1 MASIILYKNN
11 KSLKLPL
18 LKFISNK
25 KRYRIDTPPKLK
37 TIKNIKDN
45 KKEIKKEIEIKEEIK
60 KEKPLNISA
69 LVDLP
74 TNSEK
79 FGLNKSKEEGV
90 QTIQTSFHKGDY
102 LLIKRHSLNNIFNN
116 DRTINKDLIMNNY
129 DSTIENEKVYRL
141 GNQSKKKLLEN
152 YSKLNYYFNNAHN
165 PRKENF
171 RTKFFKLSKTNSSK
185 KLFESRINK
194 FRNIENNK
202 VNSNKTQEKSDDKI
216 KEKLENLFH
225 NELLVNNINKSKK
238 LRIKKENFKNDF
250 NLIKSNGRYYNKSLP
265 NIFVNLNKRVIL
277 KVNKSRLMKS
287 NGKLFPAN
295 MNYKRQNFL

>member
-1 MASIILYKNN
+1 MR
-11 KSLKLPL
+11 LPL

-37 TIKNIKDN
+37 PIKNIKEN
-45 KKEIKKEIEIKEEIK
+45 KKEIKNEIKHEIK
-60 KEKPLNISA
+60 KEKPNISA

-79 FGLNKSKEEGV
+79 FILNKSKEEGV

-102 LLIKRHSLNNIFNN
+102 LLVKRHSLNNIFNN
-116 DRTINKDLIMNNY
+116 NRTMNKDLIMNEY
-129 DSTIENEKVYRL
+129 DSAIENEKVYRL
-141 GNQSKKKLLEN
+141 GNKKKLLEN
-152 YSKLNYYFNNAHN
+152 YSKLNYYFNNVNN
-165 PRKENF
+165 PSKENF
-171 RTKFFKLSKTNSSK
+171 RTKFFKLSKVNSSQ

-202 VNSNKTQEKSDDKI
+202 INSNKTQEKTDDKI

-250 NLIKSNGRYYNKSLP
+250 NLIKSNNRYKSLP
-265 NIFVNLNKRVIL
+265 NIFVNLNKKVIL

-287 NGKLFPAN
+287 NRRILPAN
-295 MNYKRQNFL
+295 MNYKRQNFLL

>member
-1 MASIILYKNN
+1 MSTIILYKNN
-11 KSLKLPL
+11 KSLRLPL

-37 TIKNIKDN
+37 PIKNIKEN
-45 KKEIKKEIEIKEEIK
+45 KKEIKNEIKHEIK
-60 KEKPLNISA
+60 KEKPNISA

-79 FGLNKSKEEGV
+79 FILNKSKEEGV

-102 LLIKRHSLNNIFNN
+102 LLVKRHSLNNIFNN
-116 DRTINKDLIMNNY
+116 NRTMNKDLIMNEY
-129 DSTIENEKVYRL
+129 DSAIENEKVYRL
-141 GNQSKKKLLEN
+141 GNKKKLLEN
-152 YSKLNYYFNNAHN
+152 YSKLNYYFNNVNN
-165 PRKENF
+165 PSKENF
-171 RTKFFKLSKTNSSK
+171 RTKFFKLSKVNSSQ

-202 VNSNKTQEKSDDKI
+202 INSNKTQEKTYDKI

-225 NELLVNNINKSKK
+225 NELLVNNIIKSKK

-250 NLIKSNGRYYNKSLP
+250 NLIKSNNRYKSLP
-265 NIFVNLNKRVIL
+265 NIFVNLNKKVIL

-287 NGKLFPAN
+287 NRRILPAN
-295 MNYKRQNFL
+295 MNYKRQNFLL

>member
-1 MASIILYKNN
+1 MSTIILYKNN
-11 KSLKLPL
+11 KSLRLPL

-37 TIKNIKDN
+37 PIKNIKEN
-45 KKEIKKEIEIKEEIK
+45 KKEIKNEIKHEIK
-60 KEKPLNISA
+60 KEKPNISA

-79 FGLNKSKEEGV
+79 FILNKSKEEGV

-102 LLIKRHSLNNIFNN
+102 LLVKRHSLNNIFNN
-116 DRTINKDLIMNNY
+116 NRTMNKDLIMNEY
-129 DSTIENEKVYRL
+129 DSAIENEKVYRL
-141 GNQSKKKLLEN
+141 GNKNKKKLLEN
-152 YSKLNYYFNNAHN
+152 YSKLNYYFNNVNN
-165 PRKENF
+165 PSKENF
-171 RTKFFKLSKTNSSK
+171 RTKFFKLSKVNSSQ

-202 VNSNKTQEKSDDKI
+202 INSNKTQEKTDDKI

-238 LRIKKENFKNDF
+238 LRIKKANFKNDF
-250 NLIKSNGRYYNKSLP
+250 NLIKSNNRYKSLP
-265 NIFVNLNKRVIL
+265 NIFVNLNKKVIL

-287 NGKLFPAN
+287 NRRILPAN
-295 MNYKRQNFL
+295 MNYKRQNFLL

>member
-1 MASIILYKNN
+1 MSTIILYKNN
-11 KSLKLPL
+11 KSLRLPL

-37 TIKNIKDN
+37 PIKIIKEN
-45 KKEIKKEIEIKEEIK
+45 KKEIKNEIKHEIK
-60 KEKPLNISA
+60 KEKPNISA

-79 FGLNKSKEEGV
+79 FILNKSKEEGV

-102 LLIKRHSLNNIFNN
+102 LLVKRHSLNNIFNN
-116 DRTINKDLIMNNY
+116 NRTMNKDLIMNEY
-129 DSTIENEKVYRL
+129 DSAIENEKVYRL
-141 GNQSKKKLLEN
+141 GNKNKKKLLEN
-152 YSKLNYYFNNAHN
+152 YSKLNYYFNNVNN
-165 PRKENF
+165 PSKENF
-171 RTKFFKLSKTNSSK
+171 RTKFFKLSKVNSSQ

-202 VNSNKTQEKSDDKI
+202 INSNKTQEKTDDKI

-250 NLIKSNGRYYNKSLP
+250 NLIKSNNRYKSLP
-265 NIFVNLNKRVIL
+265 NIFVNLNKKVIL

-287 NGKLFPAN
+287 NRRILPAN
-295 MNYKRQNFL
+295 MNYKRQNFLL

>member
-1 MASIILYKNN
+1 MSTIILYKNN
-11 KSLKLPL
+11 KSLRLPL

-37 TIKNIKDN
+37 PIKNIKEN
-45 KKEIKKEIEIKEEIK
+45 KKEIKNEIKHEIK
-60 KEKPLNISA
+60 KEKPNISA

-79 FGLNKSKEEGV
+79 FILNKSKEEGV

-102 LLIKRHSLNNIFNN
+102 LLVKRHSLNNIFNN
-116 DRTINKDLIMNNY
+116 NRTMNKDLIMNEY
-129 DSTIENEKVYRL
+129 DSAIENEKVYRL
-141 GNQSKKKLLEN
+141 GNKNKKKLLEN
-152 YSKLNYYFNNAHN
+152 YSQLNYYFNNVNN
-165 PRKENF
+165 PSKENF
-171 RTKFFKLSKTNSSK
+171 RTKFFKLSKVNSSQ

-202 VNSNKTQEKSDDKI
+202 INSNKTQEKTDEKI

-250 NLIKSNGRYYNKSLP
+250 NLIKSNNRYKSLP
-265 NIFVNLNKRVIL
+265 NIFVNLNKKVIL

-287 NGKLFPAN
+287 NRRILPAN
-295 MNYKRQNFL
+295 MNYKRQNFLL

>member
-1 MASIILYKNN
+1 MSTIILYKNN
-11 KSLKLPL
+11 KSLRLPL

-37 TIKNIKDN
+37 PIKNIKEN
-45 KKEIKKEIEIKEEIK
+45 KKEIKNEIKHEIK
-60 KEKPLNISA
+60 KEKPNISA

-79 FGLNKSKEEGV
+79 FILNKSKEEGV
-90 QTIQTSFHKGDY
+90 QTIQTSFHKGM
-102 LLIKRHSLNNIFNN
+102 
-116 DRTINKDLIMNNY
+116 NKDLIMNEY
-129 DSTIENEKVYRL
+129 DSAIENEKVYRL
-141 GNQSKKKLLEN
+141 GNKNKKKLLEN
-152 YSKLNYYFNNAHN
+152 YSKLNYYFNNVNN
-165 PRKENF
+165 PSKENF
-171 RTKFFKLSKTNSSK
+171 RTKFFKLSKVNSSQ

-202 VNSNKTQEKSDDKI
+202 INSNKTQEKTDDKI

-250 NLIKSNGRYYNKSLP
+250 NLIKSNNRYKSLP
-265 NIFVNLNKRVIL
+265 NIFVNLNKKVIL

-287 NGKLFPAN
+287 NRRILPAN
-295 MNYKRQNFL
+295 MNYKRQNFLL

>member
-1 MASIILYKNN
+1 MSTIILYKNN
-11 KSLKLPL
+11 KSLRLPL

-37 TIKNIKDN
+37 PIKIIKEN
-45 KKEIKKEIEIKEEIK
+45 KKEIKNEIKHEIK
-60 KEKPLNISA
+60 KEKPNISA

-79 FGLNKSKEEGV
+79 FILNKSKEEGV

-102 LLIKRHSLNNIFNN
+102 LLVKRHSLNNIFNN
-116 DRTINKDLIMNNY
+116 NRTMNKDLIMNEY
-129 DSTIENEKVYRL
+129 DSAIENEKVYRL
-141 GNQSKKKLLEN
+141 GNKNKKKLLEN
-152 YSKLNYYFNNAHN
+152 YSKLNYYFNNVNN
-165 PRKENF
+165 PSKENF
-171 RTKFFKLSKTNSSK
+171 RTKFFKLSKVNSSQ

-202 VNSNKTQEKSDDKI
+202 INSNKTQEKTDDKI

-238 LRIKKENFKNDF
+238 LRIKKANFKNDF
-250 NLIKSNGRYYNKSLP
+250 NLIKSNNRYKSLP
-265 NIFVNLNKRVIL
+265 NIFVNLNKKVIL

-287 NGKLFPAN
+287 NRRILPAN
-295 MNYKRQNFL
+295 MNYKRQNFLL

>member
-1 MASIILYKNN
+1 MSTIILYKNN
-11 KSLKLPL
+11 KSLRLPL

-37 TIKNIKDN
+37 PIKNIKEN
-45 KKEIKKEIEIKEEIK
+45 KKEIKNEIKHEIK
-60 KEKPLNISA
+60 KEKPNISA

-79 FGLNKSKEEGV
+79 FILNKSKEEGV

-102 LLIKRHSLNNIFNN
+102 LLVKRHSLNNIFNN
-116 DRTINKDLIMNNY
+116 NRTMNKDLIMNEY
-129 DSTIENEKVYRL
+129 DSAIENEKVYRL
-141 GNQSKKKLLEN
+141 GNKNKKKLLEN
-152 YSKLNYYFNNAHN
+152 YSQLNYYFNNVNN
-165 PRKENF
+165 PSKENF
-171 RTKFFKLSKTNSSK
+171 RTKFFKLSKVNSSQ

-202 VNSNKTQEKSDDKI
+202 INSNKTQEKTDDKI

-250 NLIKSNGRYYNKSLP
+250 NLIKSNNRYKSLP
-265 NIFVNLNKRVIL
+265 NIFVNLNKKVIL

-287 NGKLFPAN
+287 NRRILPAN
-295 MNYKRQNFL
+295 MNYKRQNFLL

>member
-1 MASIILYKNN
+1 MSTIILYKNN
-11 KSLKLPL
+11 KSLRLPL

-37 TIKNIKDN
+37 PIKNIKEN
-45 KKEIKKEIEIKEEIK
+45 KKEIKNEIKHEIK
-60 KEKPLNISA
+60 KEKPNISA

-79 FGLNKSKEEGV
+79 FILNKSKEEGV

-102 LLIKRHSLNNIFNN
+102 LLVKRHSLNNIFNN
-116 DRTINKDLIMNNY
+116 NRTMNKDLIMNEY
-129 DSTIENEKVYRL
+129 DSAIENEKVYRL
-141 GNQSKKKLLEN
+141 GNKNKKKLLEN
-152 YSKLNYYFNNAHN
+152 YSKLNYYFNNVNN
-165 PRKENF
+165 PSKENF
-171 RTKFFKLSKTNSSK
+171 RTKFFKLSKVNSSQ

-194 FRNIENNK
+194 LRKIENK
-202 VNSNKTQEKSDDKI
+202 KINSNKTQEKTDDKI

-250 NLIKSNGRYYNKSLP
+250 NLIKSNNRYKSLP
-265 NIFVNLNKRVIL
+265 NIFVNLNKKVIL

-287 NGKLFPAN
+287 NRRILPAN
-295 MNYKRQNFL
+295 MNYKRQNFLL

>member
-1 MASIILYKNN
+1 MSTIILYKNN
-11 KSLKLPL
+11 KSLRLPL

-37 TIKNIKDN
+37 PIKNIKEN
-45 KKEIKKEIEIKEEIK
+45 KKEIKNEIKHEIK
-60 KEKPLNISA
+60 KEKPNVSA
-69 LVDLP
+69 LLDLP

-79 FGLNKSKEEGV
+79 FILNKSKEEGV

-102 LLIKRHSLNNIFNN
+102 LLVKQHSLNNIFNN
-116 DRTINKDLIMNNY
+116 NRTMNKDLIMNEY
-129 DSTIENEKVYRL
+129 DSAIENEKVYRL
-141 GNQSKKKLLEN
+141 GNKNKKKLLEN
-152 YSKLNYYFNNAHN
+152 YSKLNYYFNNVNN
-165 PRKENF
+165 PSKENF
-171 RTKFFKLSKTNSSK
+171 RTKFFKLSKVNSSQ

-202 VNSNKTQEKSDDKI
+202 INSNKTQEKTDDKI

-250 NLIKSNGRYYNKSLP
+250 NLIKSNNRYKSLP
-265 NIFVNLNKRVIL
+265 NIFVNLNKKVIL

-287 NGKLFPAN
+287 NRRILPAN
-295 MNYKRQNFL
+295 MNYKRQNFLL

>member
-1 MASIILYKNN
+1 MSTIILYKNN
-11 KSLKLPL
+11 KSLRLPL

-37 TIKNIKDN
+37 PIKNIKEN
-45 KKEIKKEIEIKEEIK
+45 KKEIKNEIKHEIK
-60 KEKPLNISA
+60 KEKPNISA

-79 FGLNKSKEEGV
+79 FILNKSKEEGV

-102 LLIKRHSLNNIFNN
+102 LLVKQHSLNNIFNN
-116 DRTINKDLIMNNY
+116 NRTMNKDLIMNEY
-129 DSTIENEKVYRL
+129 DSAIENEKVYRL
-141 GNQSKKKLLEN
+141 GNKKKLLEN
-152 YSKLNYYFNNAHN
+152 YSKLNYYFNNVNN
-165 PRKENF
+165 PSKENF
-171 RTKFFKLSKTNSSK
+171 RTKFFKLSKVNSSQ

-202 VNSNKTQEKSDDKI
+202 INSNKTQEKTDDKI

-238 LRIKKENFKNDF
+238 LRIKKANFKNDF
-250 NLIKSNGRYYNKSLP
+250 NLIKSNNRYKSLP
-265 NIFVNLNKRVIL
+265 NIFVNLNKKVIL

-287 NGKLFPAN
+287 NRRILPAN
-295 MNYKRQNFL
+295 MNYKRQNFLL

>member
-1 MASIILYKNN
+1 MSTIILYKNN
-11 KSLKLPL
+11 KSLRLPL

-37 TIKNIKDN
+37 PIKNIKEN
-45 KKEIKKEIEIKEEIK
+45 KKEIKNEIKHEIK
-60 KEKPLNISA
+60 KEKPNISA

-79 FGLNKSKEEGV
+79 FILNKSKEEGV

-102 LLIKRHSLNNIFNN
+102 LLVKRHSLNNIFNN
-116 DRTINKDLIMNNY
+116 NRTMNKDLIMNEY
-129 DSTIENEKVYRL
+129 DSAIENEKVYRL
-141 GNQSKKKLLEN
+141 GNKNKKKLLEN
-152 YSKLNYYFNNAHN
+152 YSKLNYYFNNVNN
-165 PRKENF
+165 PSKENF
-171 RTKFFKLSKTNSSK
+171 RTKFFKLSKVNSSQ

-202 VNSNKTQEKSDDKI
+202 INSNKTQEKTYDKI

-225 NELLVNNINKSKK
+225 NELLVNNIIKSKK

-250 NLIKSNGRYYNKSLP
+250 NLIKSNNRYKSLP
-265 NIFVNLNKRVIL
+265 NIFVNLNKKVIL

-287 NGKLFPAN
+287 NRRILPAN
-295 MNYKRQNFL
+295 MNYKRQNFLL

>member
-1 MASIILYKNN
+1 MSTIILYKNN
-11 KSLKLPL
+11 KSLRLPL

-37 TIKNIKDN
+37 PIKNIKEN
-45 KKEIKKEIEIKEEIK
+45 KKEIKNEIKHEIK
-60 KEKPLNISA
+60 KEKPNISA

-79 FGLNKSKEEGV
+79 FILNKSKEEGV

-102 LLIKRHSLNNIFNN
+102 LLVKQHSLNNIFNN
-116 DRTINKDLIMNNY
+116 NRTMNKDLIMNEY
-129 DSTIENEKVYRL
+129 DSAIENEKVYRL
-141 GNQSKKKLLEN
+141 GNKNKKKLLEN
-152 YSKLNYYFNNAHN
+152 YSKLNYYFNNVNN
-165 PRKENF
+165 PSKENF
-171 RTKFFKLSKTNSSK
+171 RTKFFKLSKVNSSQ

-202 VNSNKTQEKSDDKI
+202 INSNKTQEKTDDKI

-250 NLIKSNGRYYNKSLP
+250 NLIKSNNRYKSLP
-265 NIFVNLNKRVIL
+265 NIFVNLNKKVIL

-287 NGKLFPAN
+287 NRRILPAN
-295 MNYKRQNFL
+295 MNYKRQNFLL

>member
-1 MASIILYKNN
+1 MSTIILYKNN
-11 KSLKLPL
+11 KSLRLPL

-37 TIKNIKDN
+37 PIKNIKEN
-45 KKEIKKEIEIKEEIK
+45 KKEIKNEIKHEIK
-60 KEKPLNISA
+60 KEKPNISA

-79 FGLNKSKEEGV
+79 FILNKSKEEGV

-102 LLIKRHSLNNIFNN
+102 LLVKRHSLNNIFNN
-116 DRTINKDLIMNNY
+116 NRTMNKDLIMNEY
-129 DSTIENEKVYRL
+129 DSAIENEKVYRL
-141 GNQSKKKLLEN
+141 GNKNKKKLLEN
-152 YSKLNYYFNNAHN
+152 YSKLNYYFNNVNN
-165 PRKENF
+165 PSKENF
-171 RTKFFKLSKTNSSK
+171 RTKFFKLSKVNSSQ

-202 VNSNKTQEKSDDKI
+202 INSNKTQEKTYDKI

-250 NLIKSNGRYYNKSLP
+250 NLIKSNNRYKSLP
-265 NIFVNLNKRVIL
+265 NIFVNLNKKVIL

-287 NGKLFPAN
+287 NRRILPAN
-295 MNYKRQNFL
+295 MNYKRQNFLL

>member
-1 MASIILYKNN
+1 MSTIILYKNN
-11 KSLKLPL
+11 KSLRLPL

-37 TIKNIKDN
+37 PIKNIKEN
-45 KKEIKKEIEIKEEIK
+45 KKEIKNEIKHEIK
-60 KEKPLNISA
+60 KEKPNISA

-79 FGLNKSKEEGV
+79 FILNKSKEEGV

-102 LLIKRHSLNNIFNN
+102 LLVKQHSLNNIFNN
-116 DRTINKDLIMNNY
+116 NRTMNKDLIMNEY
-129 DSTIENEKVYRL
+129 DSAIENEKVYRL
-141 GNQSKKKLLEN
+141 GNKKKLLEN
-152 YSKLNYYFNNAHN
+152 YSKLNYYFNNVNN
-165 PRKENF
+165 PSKENF
-171 RTKFFKLSKTNSSK
+171 RTKFFKLSKVNSSQ

-202 VNSNKTQEKSDDKI
+202 INSNKTQEKTDDKI

-225 NELLVNNINKSKK
+225 NELLVNNIIKSKK

-250 NLIKSNGRYYNKSLP
+250 NLIKSNNRYKSLP
-265 NIFVNLNKRVIL
+265 NIFVNLNKKVIL

-287 NGKLFPAN
+287 NRRILPAN
-295 MNYKRQNFL
+295 MNYKRQNFLL

>member
-1 MASIILYKNN
+1 MSTIILYKNN
-11 KSLKLPL
+11 KSLRLPL

-37 TIKNIKDN
+37 PIKIIKEN
-45 KKEIKKEIEIKEEIK
+45 KKEIKNEIKHEIK
-60 KEKPLNISA
+60 KEKPNISA

-79 FGLNKSKEEGV
+79 FILNKSKEEGV

-102 LLIKRHSLNNIFNN
+102 LLVKRHSLNNIFNN
-116 DRTINKDLIMNNY
+116 NRTMNKDLIMNEY
-129 DSTIENEKVYRL
+129 DSAIENEKVYRL
-141 GNQSKKKLLEN
+141 GNKKKLLEN
-152 YSKLNYYFNNAHN
+152 YSKLNYYFNNVNN
-165 PRKENF
+165 PSKENF
-171 RTKFFKLSKTNSSK
+171 RTKFFKLSKVNSSQ

-202 VNSNKTQEKSDDKI
+202 INSNKTQEKTDDKI

-250 NLIKSNGRYYNKSLP
+250 NLIKSNNRYKSLP
-265 NIFVNLNKRVIL
+265 NIFVNLNKKVIL

-287 NGKLFPAN
+287 NRRILPAN
-295 MNYKRQNFL
+295 MNYKRQNFLL

>member
-1 MASIILYKNN
+1 MSTIILYKNN
-11 KSLKLPL
+11 KSLRLPL

-37 TIKNIKDN
+37 PIKNIKEN
-45 KKEIKKEIEIKEEIK
+45 KKEIKNEIKKEIKKE
-60 KEKPLNISA
+60 KPNISA

-79 FGLNKSKEEGV
+79 FILNKSKEEGV

-102 LLIKRHSLNNIFNN
+102 LLVKRHSLNNIFNN
-116 DRTINKDLIMNNY
+116 NRTMNKDLIMNEY
-129 DSTIENEKVYRL
+129 DSAIENEKVYRL
-141 GNQSKKKLLEN
+141 GNKNKKKLLEN
-152 YSKLNYYFNNAHN
+152 YSKLNYYFNNVNN
-165 PRKENF
+165 PSKENF
-171 RTKFFKLSKTNSSK
+171 RTKFFKLSKVNSSQ

-202 VNSNKTQEKSDDKI
+202 INSNKTQEKTDDKI

-250 NLIKSNGRYYNKSLP
+250 NLIKSNNRYKSLP
-265 NIFVNLNKRVIL
+265 NIFVNLNKKVIL

-287 NGKLFPAN
+287 NRRILPAN
-295 MNYKRQNFL
+295 MNYKRQNFLL

>member
-1 MASIILYKNN
+1 MSTIILYKNN
-11 KSLKLPL
+11 KSLRLPL

-37 TIKNIKDN
+37 PIKNIKEN
-45 KKEIKKEIEIKEEIK
+45 KKEIKNEIKHEIK
-60 KEKPLNISA
+60 KEKPNISA

-79 FGLNKSKEEGV
+79 FILNKSKEEGV

-102 LLIKRHSLNNIFNN
+102 LLVKRHSLNNIFNN
-116 DRTINKDLIMNNY
+116 NRTMNKDLIMNEY
-129 DSTIENEKVYRL
+129 DSAIENEKVYRL
-141 GNQSKKKLLEN
+141 GNKNKKKLLEN
-152 YSKLNYYFNNAHN
+152 YSKLNYYFNNVNN
-165 PRKENF
+165 PSKENF
-171 RTKFFKLSKTNSSK
+171 RTKFYKLSKVNSSQ

-202 VNSNKTQEKSDDKI
+202 INSNKTQEKTDDKI

-250 NLIKSNGRYYNKSLP
+250 NLIKSNNRYKSLP
-265 NIFVNLNKRVIL
+265 NIFVNLNKKVIL

-287 NGKLFPAN
+287 NRRILPAN
-295 MNYKRQNFL
+295 MNYKRQNFLL

>member
-1 MASIILYKNN
+1 MSTIILYKNN
-11 KSLKLPL
+11 KSLRLPL

-37 TIKNIKDN
+37 PIKNIKEN
-45 KKEIKKEIEIKEEIK
+45 KKEIKNEIKHEIK
-60 KEKPLNISA
+60 KEKPNISA

-79 FGLNKSKEEGV
+79 FILNKSKEEGV

-102 LLIKRHSLNNIFNN
+102 LLVKRHSLNNIFNN
-116 DRTINKDLIMNNY
+116 NRTMNKDLIMNEY
-129 DSTIENEKVYRL
+129 DSAIENEKVYRL
-141 GNQSKKKLLEN
+141 GNKNKKKLLEN
-152 YSKLNYYFNNAHN
+152 YSKLNYYFNNVNN
-165 PRKENF
+165 PSKENF
-171 RTKFFKLSKTNSSK
+171 RTKFFKLSKVNSSQ

-202 VNSNKTQEKSDDKI
+202 INSNKTQEKTDDKI

-250 NLIKSNGRYYNKSLP
+250 NLIKSNNRYKSLP
-265 NIFVNLNKRVIL
+265 NIFVNLNKKVIL
-277 KVNKSRLMKS
+277 KVNKSRLLKS
-287 NGKLFPAN
+287 NRRILPAN
-295 MNYKRQNFL
+295 MNYKRQNFLL

>member
-1 MASIILYKNN
+1 MSTIILYKNN
-11 KSLKLPL
+11 KSLRLPL

-37 TIKNIKDN
+37 PIKNIKEN
-45 KKEIKKEIEIKEEIK
+45 KKEIKNEIKHEIK
-60 KEKPLNISA
+60 KEKPNISA

-79 FGLNKSKEEGV
+79 FILNKSKEEGV

-102 LLIKRHSLNNIFNN
+102 LLLKRHSLNNIFNN
-116 DRTINKDLIMNNY
+116 NRTMNKDLIMNEY
-129 DSTIENEKVYRL
+129 DSAIENEKVYRL
-141 GNQSKKKLLEN
+141 GNKNKKKLLEN
-152 YSKLNYYFNNAHN
+152 YSKLNYYFNNVNN
-165 PRKENF
+165 PSKENF
-171 RTKFFKLSKTNSSK
+171 RTKFFKLSKVNSSQ

-202 VNSNKTQEKSDDKI
+202 INSNKTQEKTDDKI

-225 NELLVNNINKSKK
+225 NELLVNNIIKSKK

-250 NLIKSNGRYYNKSLP
+250 NLIKSNNRYKSLP
-265 NIFVNLNKRVIL
+265 NIFVNLNKKVIL

-287 NGKLFPAN
+287 NRRILPAN
-295 MNYKRQNFL
+295 MNYKRQNFLL

>member
-1 MASIILYKNN
+1 MSTIILYKNN
-11 KSLKLPL
+11 KSLRLPL

-37 TIKNIKDN
+37 PIKNIKEN
-45 KKEIKKEIEIKEEIK
+45 KKEIKNEIKHEIK
-60 KEKPLNISA
+60 KEKPNISA

-79 FGLNKSKEEGV
+79 FILNKSNEEGV

-102 LLIKRHSLNNIFNN
+102 LLVKQHSLNNIFNN
-116 DRTINKDLIMNNY
+116 NRTMNKDLIMNEY
-129 DSTIENEKVYRL
+129 DSAIENEKVYRI
-141 GNQSKKKLLEN
+141 GNKNKKKLLEN
-152 YSKLNYYFNNAHN
+152 YLKLNYYFNNVNN
-165 PRKENF
+165 PSKENF
-171 RTKFFKLSKTNSSK
+171 RTKFFKLSKVNSSQ

-202 VNSNKTQEKSDDKI
+202 INSNKTQEKTYDKI

-250 NLIKSNGRYYNKSLP
+250 NLIKSNNRYKSLP
-265 NIFVNLNKRVIL
+265 NIFVNLNKKVIL
-277 KVNKSRLMKS
+277 KVNKSTSDTSPLIIP
-287 NGKLFPAN
+287 NIP
-295 MNYKRQNFL
+295 

>member
-1 MASIILYKNN
+1 MSTIILYKNN
-11 KSLKLPL
+11 KSLRLPL

-37 TIKNIKDN
+37 PIKNIKEN
-45 KKEIKKEIEIKEEIK
+45 KKEIKNEIKHEIK
-60 KEKPLNISA
+60 KEKPNISA

-79 FGLNKSKEEGV
+79 FILNKSKEEGV

-102 LLIKRHSLNNIFNN
+102 LLVKRHSLNNIFNN
-116 DRTINKDLIMNNY
+116 NRTMNKDLIMNEY
-129 DSTIENEKVYRL
+129 DSAIENEKVYRL
-141 GNQSKKKLLEN
+141 GNKNKKKLLEN
-152 YSKLNYYFNNAHN
+152 YSKLNYYFNNVNN
-165 PRKENF
+165 PSKDNF
-171 RTKFFKLSKTNSSK
+171 RTKFFKLSKVNSSQ

-202 VNSNKTQEKSDDKI
+202 INSNKTQEKTDDKI

-250 NLIKSNGRYYNKSLP
+250 NLIKSNNRYKSLP
-265 NIFVNLNKRVIL
+265 NIFVNLNKKVIL
-277 KVNKSRLMKS
+277 KVNKSRLLKS
-287 NGKLFPAN
+287 NRRILPAN
-295 MNYKRQNFL
+295 MNYKRQNFLL

>member
-1 MASIILYKNN
+1 MSTIILYKNN
-11 KSLKLPL
+11 KSLRLPL

-37 TIKNIKDN
+37 PIKNIKEN
-45 KKEIKKEIEIKEEIK
+45 KKEIKNEIKHEIK
-60 KEKPLNISA
+60 KEKPNISA

-79 FGLNKSKEEGV
+79 FILNKSKEEGV

-102 LLIKRHSLNNIFNN
+102 LLVKQHSLNNIFNN
-116 DRTINKDLIMNNY
+116 NRTMNKDLIMNEY
-129 DSTIENEKVYRL
+129 DSAIENEKVYRL
-141 GNQSKKKLLEN
+141 GNKKKLLEN
-152 YSKLNYYFNNAHN
+152 YSKLNYYFNNVNN
-165 PRKENF
+165 PSKENF
-171 RTKFFKLSKTNSSK
+171 RTKFFKLSKVNSSQ

-202 VNSNKTQEKSDDKI
+202 INSNKTQEKTDDKI

-250 NLIKSNGRYYNKSLP
+250 NLIKSNNRYKSLP
-265 NIFVNLNKRVIL
+265 NIFVNLNKKVIL

-287 NGKLFPAN
+287 NRRILPAN
-295 MNYKRQNFL
+295 MNYKRQNFLL

>member
-1 MASIILYKNN
+1 MSTIILYKNN
-11 KSLKLPL
+11 KSLRLPL

-37 TIKNIKDN
+37 PIKNIKEN
-45 KKEIKKEIEIKEEIK
+45 KKEIKNEIKHEIK
-60 KEKPLNISA
+60 KEKPNISA

-79 FGLNKSKEEGV
+79 FILNKSKEEGV

-102 LLIKRHSLNNIFNN
+102 LLVKQHSLNNIFNN
-116 DRTINKDLIMNNY
+116 NRTMNKDLIMNEY
-129 DSTIENEKVYRL
+129 DSAIENEKVYRL
-141 GNQSKKKLLEN
+141 GNKNKKKLLEN
-152 YSKLNYYFNNAHN
+152 YSKLNYYFNNVNN
-165 PRKENF
+165 PSKENF
-171 RTKFFKLSKTNSSK
+171 RTKFFKLSKVNSSQ

-202 VNSNKTQEKSDDKI
+202 INSNKTQEKTDDKI

-250 NLIKSNGRYYNKSLP
+250 NLIKSNNRYKSLP
-265 NIFVNLNKRVIL
+265 NIFVNLNKKVIL
-277 KVNKSRLMKS
+277 KVNKSRLLKS
-287 NGKLFPAN
+287 NRRILPAN
-295 MNYKRQNFL
+295 MNYKRQNFLL

>member
-1 MASIILYKNN
+1 MSTIILYKNN
-11 KSLKLPL
+11 KSLRLPL

-37 TIKNIKDN
+37 PIKNIKEN
-45 KKEIKKEIEIKEEIK
+45 KKEIKNEIKHEIK
-60 KEKPLNISA
+60 KEKPNISA

-79 FGLNKSKEEGV
+79 FILNKSKEEGV

-102 LLIKRHSLNNIFNN
+102 LLVKRHSLNNIFNN
-116 DRTINKDLIMNNY
+116 NRTMNKDLIMNEY
-129 DSTIENEKVYRL
+129 DSAIENEKVYRL
-141 GNQSKKKLLEN
+141 GNKNKKKLLEN
-152 YSKLNYYFNNAHN
+152 YSKLNYYFNNVNN
-165 PRKENF
+165 PSKENF
-171 RTKFFKLSKTNSSK
+171 RTKFFKLSKVNSSQ

-202 VNSNKTQEKSDDKI
+202 INSNKTQEKTDDKI

-250 NLIKSNGRYYNKSLP
+250 NLIKSNNRYKSLP
-265 NIFVNLNKRVIL
+265 NIFVNLNKKVIL

-287 NGKLFPAN
+287 NRRILPAN
-295 MNYKRQNFL
+295 MNYKRQNFLL

>member
-1 MASIILYKNN
+1 MSTIILYKNN
-11 KSLKLPL
+11 KSLRLPL

-37 TIKNIKDN
+37 PIKNIKEN
-45 KKEIKKEIEIKEEIK
+45 KKEIKNEIKHEIK
-60 KEKPLNISA
+60 KEKPNISA
-69 LVDLP
+69 LEDLP

-79 FGLNKSKEEGV
+79 FILNKSKEEGV

-102 LLIKRHSLNNIFNN
+102 LLVKRHSLNNIFNN
-116 DRTINKDLIMNNY
+116 NRTMNKDLIMNEY
-129 DSTIENEKVYRL
+129 DSAIENEKVYRL
-141 GNQSKKKLLEN
+141 GNKNKKKLLEN
-152 YSKLNYYFNNAHN
+152 YSKLNYYFNNVNN
-165 PRKENF
+165 PSKENF
-171 RTKFFKLSKTNSSK
+171 RTKFFKLSKVNSSQ

-202 VNSNKTQEKSDDKI
+202 INSNKTQEKTDDKI

-250 NLIKSNGRYYNKSLP
+250 NLIKSNNRYKSLP
-265 NIFVNLNKRVIL
+265 NIFVNLNKKVIL

-287 NGKLFPAN
+287 NRRILPAN
-295 MNYKRQNFL
+295 MNYKRQNFLL

>member
-1 MASIILYKNN
+1 MSTIILYKNN
-11 KSLKLPL
+11 KSLRLPL

-37 TIKNIKDN
+37 PIKNIKEN
-45 KKEIKKEIEIKEEIK
+45 KKEIKNEIKKEIKKE
-60 KEKPLNISA
+60 KPNISA

-79 FGLNKSKEEGV
+79 FILNKSKEEGV

-102 LLIKRHSLNNIFNN
+102 LLVKRHSLNNIFNN
-116 DRTINKDLIMNNY
+116 NRTMNKDLIMNEY
-129 DSTIENEKVYRL
+129 DSAIENEKVYRL
-141 GNQSKKKLLEN
+141 GNKNKKKLLEN
-152 YSKLNYYFNNAHN
+152 YSKLNYYFNNVNN
-165 PRKENF
+165 PSKENF
-171 RTKFFKLSKTNSSK
+171 RTKFFKLSKVNSSQ

-202 VNSNKTQEKSDDKI
+202 INSNKTQEKTDDKI

-250 NLIKSNGRYYNKSLP
+250 NLIKSNNRYKSLP
-265 NIFVNLNKRVIL
+265 NIFVNLNKKVIL
-277 KVNKSRLMKS
+277 KVNKSKLMKS
-287 NGKLFPAN
+287 NVRFLPVN

>member
-1 MASIILYKNN
+1 MSTIILYKNN
-11 KSLKLPL
+11 KSLRLPL

-37 TIKNIKDN
+37 PIKNIKEN
-45 KKEIKKEIEIKEEIK
+45 KKEIKNEIKKEIKKE
-60 KEKPLNISA
+60 KPNISA

-79 FGLNKSKEEGV
+79 FILNKSKEEGV

-102 LLIKRHSLNNIFNN
+102 LLVKRHSLNNIFNN
-116 DRTINKDLIMNNY
+116 NRTMNKDLIMNEY
-129 DSTIENEKVYRL
+129 DSAIENEKVYRL
-141 GNQSKKKLLEN
+141 GNKNKKKLLEN
-152 YSKLNYYFNNAHN
+152 YSKLNYYFNNVNN
-165 PRKENF
+165 PSKENF
-171 RTKFFKLSKTNSSK
+171 RTKFFKLSKVNSSQ

-202 VNSNKTQEKSDDKI
+202 INSNKTQEKTDDKI

-250 NLIKSNGRYYNKSLP
+250 NLIKSNNRYKSLP
-265 NIFVNLNKRVIL
+265 NIFVNLNKKVIL
-277 KVNKSRLMKS
+277 KVNKSRLLKS
-287 NGKLFPAN
+287 NRRILPAN
-295 MNYKRQNFL
+295 MNYKRQNFLL

>member
-1 MASIILYKNN
+1 MSTIILYKNN
-11 KSLKLPL
+11 KSLRLPL

-37 TIKNIKDN
+37 PIKNIKEN
-45 KKEIKKEIEIKEEIK
+45 KKEIKNEIKHEIK
-60 KEKPLNISA
+60 KEKPNISA

-79 FGLNKSKEEGV
+79 FILNKSKEEGV

-102 LLIKRHSLNNIFNN
+102 LLVKRHSLNNIFNN
-116 DRTINKDLIMNNY
+116 NRTMNKDLIMNEY
-129 DSTIENEKVYRL
+129 DSAIENEKVYRL
-141 GNQSKKKLLEN
+141 GNKNKKKLLEN
-152 YSKLNYYFNNAHN
+152 YSKLNYYFNNVNN
-165 PRKENF
+165 PSKENF
-171 RTKFFKLSKTNSSK
+171 RTKFFKLSKVNSSQ

-202 VNSNKTQEKSDDKI
+202 INSNKTQEKTDEKI

-238 LRIKKENFKNDF
+238 LRIKKANFKNDF
-250 NLIKSNGRYYNKSLP
+250 NLIKSNNRYKSLP
-265 NIFVNLNKRVIL
+265 NIFVNLNKKVIL

-287 NGKLFPAN
+287 NRRILPAN
-295 MNYKRQNFL
+295 MNYKRQNFLL

>member
-1 MASIILYKNN
+1 MSTIILYKNN
-11 KSLKLPL
+11 KSLRLPL

-37 TIKNIKDN
+37 PIKNIKEN
-45 KKEIKKEIEIKEEIK
+45 KKEIKNEIKHEIK
-60 KEKPLNISA
+60 KEKPNISA

-79 FGLNKSKEEGV
+79 FILNKSKEEGV

-102 LLIKRHSLNNIFNN
+102 LLVKRHSLNNIFNN
-116 DRTINKDLIMNNY
+116 NRTMNKDLIMNEY
-129 DSTIENEKVYRL
+129 DSAIENEKVYRL
-141 GNQSKKKLLEN
+141 GKKNKKKLLEN
-152 YSKLNYYFNNAHN
+152 YSKLNYYFNNVNN
-165 PRKENF
+165 PSKENF
-171 RTKFFKLSKTNSSK
+171 RTKFFKLSKVNSSQ

-202 VNSNKTQEKSDDKI
+202 INSNKTQEKTDDKI

-250 NLIKSNGRYYNKSLP
+250 NLIKSNNRYKSLP
-265 NIFVNLNKRVIL
+265 NIFVNLNKKVIL
-277 KVNKSRLMKS
+277 KVNK
-287 NGKLFPAN
+287 
-295 MNYKRQNFL
+295 

>member
-1 MASIILYKNN
+1 MSTIILYKNN
-11 KSLKLPL
+11 KSLRLPL

-37 TIKNIKDN
+37 PIKNIKEN
-45 KKEIKKEIEIKEEIK
+45 KKEIKNEIKHEIK
-60 KEKPLNISA
+60 KEKPNISA

-79 FGLNKSKEEGV
+79 FILNKSKEEGV

-102 LLIKRHSLNNIFNN
+102 LLVKRHSLNNIFNN
-116 DRTINKDLIMNNY
+116 NRTMNKDLIMNEY
-129 DSTIENEKVYRL
+129 DSAIENEKVYRL
-141 GNQSKKKLLEN
+141 GNKKKLLEN
-152 YSKLNYYFNNAHN
+152 YSKLNYYFNNVNN
-165 PRKENF
+165 PSKENF
-171 RTKFFKLSKTNSSK
+171 RTKFFKLSKVNSSQ

-202 VNSNKTQEKSDDKI
+202 INSNKTQEKTDDKI

-250 NLIKSNGRYYNKSLP
+250 NLIKSNNRYKSLP
-265 NIFVNLNKRVIL
+265 NIFVNLNKKVIL

-287 NGKLFPAN
+287 NRRILPAN
-295 MNYKRQNFL
+295 MNYKRQNFLL

>member
-1 MASIILYKNN
+1 MSTIILYKNN
-11 KSLKLPL
+11 KSLRLPL

-37 TIKNIKDN
+37 PIKNIKEN
-45 KKEIKKEIEIKEEIK
+45 KKEIKKE
-60 KEKPLNISA
+60 KPNISA

-79 FGLNKSKEEGV
+79 FILNKSKEEGV

-102 LLIKRHSLNNIFNN
+102 LLVKRHSLNNIFNN
-116 DRTINKDLIMNNY
+116 NRTMNKDLIMNEY
-129 DSTIENEKVYRL
+129 DSAIENEKVYRL
-141 GNQSKKKLLEN
+141 GNKKKLLEN
-152 YSKLNYYFNNAHN
+152 YSKLNYYFNNVNN
-165 PRKENF
+165 PSKENF
-171 RTKFFKLSKTNSSK
+171 RTKFFKLSKVNSSQ

-202 VNSNKTQEKSDDKI
+202 INSNKTQEKTDDKI

-250 NLIKSNGRYYNKSLP
+250 NLIKSNNRYKSLP
-265 NIFVNLNKRVIL
+265 NIFVNLNKKVIL

-287 NGKLFPAN
+287 NRRILPAN
-295 MNYKRQNFL
+295 MNYKRQNFLL